1 MNAPKR
7 IADRLRLLADLW
19 LHRHG
24 PWWLL
29 LAGAMAGLLA
39 CVVIVLPRL
48 HTELAARLPV
58 LDELQARLANSQ
70 ESADPTA
77 SAAPAAASNYRAFR
91 DALALDDEVLPT
103 IKTIL
108 DAAARHHLT
117 TTRAEYLR
125 AADAHAQAARLQMT
139 VPVKGRYADI
149 RSWVEEILRTQAPVA
164 LNELAF
170 KREEIGLSQVEA
182 KVRLTIWHRPP
193 LPGEHRHLPDM
204 DAVDP

>member
-1 MNAPKR
+1 VNEVKR

-29 LAGAMAGLLA
+29 LAGALAGLLA
-39 CVVIVLPRL
+39 CAVIVLARL
-48 HTELAARLPV
+48 DAELAAKLLV
-58 LDELQARLANSQ
+58 LDGVQARLANRQ
-70 ESADPTA
+70 ESAAPTA
-77 SAAPAAASNYRAFR
+77 AAAPASASNYQAFS

-103 IKTIL
+103 IKTVL

-149 RSWVEEILRTQAPVA
+149 RSWVEEILRTQAAVA

-170 KREEIGLSQVEA
+170 KREEIALSQVEA

-193 LPGEHRHLPDM
+193 LPGEHRRLPDM
-204 DAVDP
+204 DTTDP